1 MSSSNQTGADPSG
14 VGPASGVPAWR
25 VSILRPDRQV
35 AGEGVLVDSRHVLT
49 IGHVLTEALLG
60 AKPTPRAELLLRFGT
75 HPPVAVQVQLAETLT
90 PRSTWVLSLP
100 ADAGHE
106 PARVGHARRG
116 DVVWAAGSR
125 TDPGDWAEAE
135 VGLEGADGTVEL
147 VMARGPVPSDPLGSV
162 VDDAGRLVGLIP
174 FSGLPRMIPAESAVG
189 PVVGAARPAEGPTTP
204 PVAPQQRAAP
214 ASRVAAEQ
222 PKGGPD
228 SAENP
233 DAPADST
240 DAADQPAGW
249 HVVPRLAADTAT
261 VDDRLSRRRYVDA
274 LVAFLRHADTSP
286 PLTIGVHGAWG
297 TGKTSL
303 MRMVR
308 DELDP
313 GAGTDEALPLRL
325 TDGRGSTVTNAEV
338 VRAVRRPPEPAA
350 PAATVVGG
358 DDIAESDWRPTVWF
372 NPWLYQNGDQV
383 WAGLAY
389 AIISQVTERL
399 PRGDRERFWLR
410 LNMSRVDRE
419 SVRRNWHRVVVGR
432 VLPMLLWWLVGL
444 AAVAALLVGT
454 TWLKPVWSP
463 LVHDA
468 AGWLGIGGVGTA
480 ALGGAA
486 RWWWSRTRPAAESFG
501 TLLAQPSLV
510 PGGRP
515 GPDTPTPE
523 PGYAGRLGFLHLVQT
538 DMRRVLDMVATP
550 ERPLVVFVDDLD
562 RCSPGTVA
570 QVIEAI
576 NLFLAGEFRNCVFLL
591 AMEPA
596 AVVAHVEAAYPDLRA
611 ATADDPHG
619 LGWRFL
625 AKIVQL
631 SLRLPEPDP
640 ATDLTAYVDHLLG
653 EEPPPRPLP
662 PDRQVTTGETVDVS
676 KPTVLGSV
684 VLPTR
689 IPTVTTVPGARV
701 ARQEY
706 RQQVAE
712 IAAAIRRGRPTDA
725 ETLRAASLG
734 AQRLVL
740 GRGEPLAP
748 ETLAAAEQVFAERYS
763 DRDAKAAILAA
774 LPSLGTGNPRELKR
788 YVNLFRFTTFL
799 AERVRLRGAPA
810 PDGPAVAKLAAFAIR
825 WPHLA
830 TVPGR
835 LPALEAAADGDD
847 EAWRAALAAAYPGL
861 AEPTGAALRG
871 FLRTAPTIGPA
882 GFHLL

>member
-1 MSSSNQTGADPSG
+1 MSSSEQAGTGTDA
-14 VGPASGVPAWR
+14 GPVSGVPPWR
-25 VSILRPDRQV
+25 VSVLRPDGAV
-35 AGEGVLVDSRHVLT
+35 AGEGILVDARHVLT
-49 IGHVLTEALLG
+49 MGHVLTEALLG
-60 AKPTPRAELLLRFGT
+60 ATPTPRTEIALRFGA
-75 HPPVAVQVQLAETLT
+75 HEPVTVQAQLAETLT
-90 PRSTWVLSLP
+90 PDDIWMISLP
-100 ADAGHE
+100 SDSDHE
-106 PARVGHARRG
+106 PVRIGTAQRG
-116 DVVWAAGSR
+116 DVVWVSGPVR
-125 TDPGDWAEAE
+125 DPTRWTQAR
-135 VGLEGADGTVEL
+135 VGLERADGEVEL
-147 VMARGPVPSDPLGSV
+147 VMDTALVPSDRPGPV
-162 VDDAGRLVGLIP
+162 IDGAGRLVGVVVSITHK
-174 FSGLPRMIPAESAVG
+174 RMVPAEA
-189 PVVGAARPAEGPTTP
+189 VVGRGRTGARPAAAAVRGDPAEESAGD
-204 PVAPQQRAAP
+204 VA
-214 ASRVAAEQ
+214 RVA
-222 PKGGPD
+222 GPPAAGA
-228 SAENP
+228 SPPP
-233 DAPADST
+233 DAVDVP
-240 DAADQPAGW
+240 GW

-308 DELDP
+308 EELDP
-313 GAGTDEALPLRL
+313 GAGTDDVLPLRL
-325 TDGRGSTVTNAEV
+325 TGGRRAAVTNAEV
-338 VRAVRRPPEPAA
+338 VRATRRPPEPDA

-358 DDIAESDWRPTVWF
+358 DEIAEADWRPTVWF

-399 PRGDRERFWLR
+399 SRGDRERFWLR

-419 SVRRNWHRVVVGR
+419 SVRRGWHRLVVGR
-432 VLPMLLWWLVGL
+432 VLPMLLWGLVGL
-444 AAVAALLVGT
+444 AAVAAVLVGT
-454 TWLKPVWSP
+454 TWLKPVWSG
-463 LVHDA
+463 LVHDL
-468 AGWLGIGGVGTA
+468 AGWLGIGGVGMA
-480 ALGGAA
+480 AIGSAA

-501 TLLAQPSLV
+501 RLLAQPSLV
-510 PGGRP
+510 PGGRQES
-515 GPDTPTPE
+515 DTPVPD

-640 ATDLTAYVDHLLG
+640 STDLTAYVDHLLG
-653 EEPPPRPLP
+653 DDPVPAPPPAEREVVTRPVLA
-662 PDRQVTTGETVDVS
+662 PDIENLS
-676 KPTVLGSV
+676 LSPY

-689 IPTVTTVPGARV
+689 TEHRSDVRTVPGEEV
-701 ARQEY
+701 ARRAY
-706 RQQVAE
+706 RQRVDALTE
-712 IAAAIRRGRPTDA
+712 AIRGRAPTDTDSLHAAAVA
-725 ETLRAASLG
+725 
-734 AQRLVL
+734 AQREVL
-740 GRGEPLAP
+740 GRDGPLAP
-748 ETLAAAEQVFAERYS
+748 ETLAAAERVFAERYS
-763 DRDAKAAILAA
+763 DRGARDAILAA
-774 LPSLGTGNPRELKR
+774 LPALGTGNPRELKR

-825 WPHLA
+825 WPHLVA
-830 TVPGR
+830 TPGGTGA

-847 EAWRAALAAAYPGL
+847 DAWRAALAAAYPGL
-861 AEPTGAALRG
+861 GEPTGGALRA
-871 FLRTAPTIGPA
+871 FLASAPRIGPA